1 MCVYIYTFL
10 KTGSC
15 LFDVPQSLQLWFSSS
30 LASEADALVGVP
42 GFGNPSP
49 GMLATVCL
57 QPLYLKVHVAAYD
70 IHDYPSFLLSTSN
83 MFIHIF
89 WDETIL

>member
-1 MCVYIYTFL
+1 MCVHIYFS

-42 GFGNPSP
+42 GFRNPSP
-49 GMLATVCL
+49 HACDSLPAAFVPESPCCCL
-57 QPLYLKVHVAAYD
+57 
-70 IHDYPSFLLSTSN
+70 
-83 MFIHIF
+83 
-89 WDETIL
+89 

>member
-15 LFDVPQSLQLWFSSS
+15 LFDDPQSLQLWFSSS

-42 GFGNPSP
+42 GFGTPSP
-49 GMLATVCL
+49 GMPMTVCL
-57 QPLYLKVHVAAYD
+57 QPLYMNVHIAA
-70 IHDYPSFLLSTSN
+70 
-83 MFIHIF
+83 
-89 WDETIL
+89 